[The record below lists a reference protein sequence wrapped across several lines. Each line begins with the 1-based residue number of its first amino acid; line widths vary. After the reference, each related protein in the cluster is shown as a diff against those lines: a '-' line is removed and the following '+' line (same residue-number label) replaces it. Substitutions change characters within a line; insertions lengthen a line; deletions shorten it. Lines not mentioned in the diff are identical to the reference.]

1 MISFS
6 VSIDPLNRKCRG
18 DAYIAPTVSSR
29 ITDEFGKFVTFYK
42 GPMKG
47 IGLYDHLF
55 RQTGGSRF
63 FRSAPLKLLA
73 NFHLKST
80 NHFFCL
86 INQNFNH

>member
-29 ITDEFGKFVTFYK
+29 ITDEYGKFVTFYK

-55 RQTGGSRF
+55 RQTEPQQYLLLWLFLLTPTYHMRY
-63 FRSAPLKLLA
+63 LKCNDNL
-73 NFHLKST
+73 
-80 NHFFCL
+80 
-86 INQNFNH
+86 

>member
-18 DAYIAPTVSSR
+18 RCLHRPTVSSR
-29 ITDEFGKFVTFYK
+29 ITDEFGKYVTFYK

-55 RQTGGSRF
+55 RQTVSCPSGSSF
-63 FRSAPLKLLA
+63 FA
-73 NFHLKST
+73 
-80 NHFFCL
+80 
-86 INQNFNH
+86 

>member
-55 RQTGGSRF
+55 RQTAGCSKEQPVFAVWRKNQKAF
-63 FRSAPLKLLA
+63 
-73 NFHLKST
+73 ST
-80 NHFFCL
+80 
-86 INQNFNH
+86 